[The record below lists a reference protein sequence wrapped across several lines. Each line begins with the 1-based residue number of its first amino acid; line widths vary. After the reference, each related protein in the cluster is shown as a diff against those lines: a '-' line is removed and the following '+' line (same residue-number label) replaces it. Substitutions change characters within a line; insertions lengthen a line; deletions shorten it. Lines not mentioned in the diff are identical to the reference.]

1 MSAMSTRIDD
11 LPGAQSNAPGLP
23 DDIQQDIQEL
33 NQMQDSI
40 ANSHTDSPHKIEPY
54 ESNIKADIRKR
65 VRFTDEN
72 KDNEQSSE
80 GIFDVIK
87 NEINEENILLLA
99 VLLVASMPAWTG
111 YINQFLPGYTSDS
124 WSMML
129 IKAGLML
136 VIFIIAKHYLLPY
149 IKI

>member
-23 DDIQQDIQEL
+23 DDIQQEL

-40 ANSHTDSPHKIEPY
+40 ANSQTDPPTQIEPY

-72 KDNEQSSE
+72 KDNEQSPE

-87 NEINEENILLLA
+87 HEINEENMLLLA
-99 VLLVASMPAWTG
+99 VLLLASVPAWSA
-111 YINQFLPGYTSDS
+111 YIQQLLPGYTSDS

-136 VIFIIAKHYLLPY
+136 VIFILAKRYLLPH
-149 IKI
+149 IKV